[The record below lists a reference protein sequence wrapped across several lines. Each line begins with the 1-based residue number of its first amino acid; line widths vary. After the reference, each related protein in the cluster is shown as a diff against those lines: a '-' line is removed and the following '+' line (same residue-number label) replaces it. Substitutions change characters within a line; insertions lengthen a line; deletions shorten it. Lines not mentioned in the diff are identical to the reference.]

1 MKALNGIP
9 FAVPGITWQS
19 TAQLH
24 IAHIVPGATWAA
36 CTGARLGDSGDITDG
51 AAHVLEMRAAAYEH
65 ACLTRL
71 VVTTDARW
79 GASRGLGQL
88 STRAAEGFT
97 QIAAETLGVA
107 NANTVFIPTGE
118 VLTHFPVGEAL
129 AALAQTKSAE
139 RQEAPGTATGAEAKF
154 VGLRAISAEG
164 AIAVGAGCFLA
175 SDAATR
181 NGLGEVWV
189 AATDAPLARGVV
201 DALLERLWLMG
212 PAALRWASGGAH
224 PADALIVIATG
235 QREKGAEITDPEDL
249 RLEPIAATLSVALTM
264 VARSRAKEENFS
276 EATLEGAMSAREAA
290 AVAGKLAPL
299 LAGGR
304 RNALQEK
311 QKPEKCEEKLP
322 FSIAPALRAGLVE
335 ATVPGLEYNLVRA
348 RIGECVLLNGSA
360 AAQSPSREKNSA
372 AATSIQKWLTGDASL
387 EVTLGRG
394 HSGARFFV

>member
-9 FAVPGITWQS
+9 FAVPGIAWQS

-36 CTGARLGDSGDITDG
+36 CTGARLGAAGDLTDG

-118 VLTHFPVGEAL
+118 VLTHFPVGEVL

-139 RQEAPGTATGAEAKF
+139 RQEAPGTTTGAEAKF

-235 QREKGAEITDPEDL
+235 QGEKSVEITDPEDL

-276 EATLEGAMSAREAA
+276 EVTLEGAMSAREAA

-322 FSIAPALRAGLVE
+322 FSIATALRAGLVE
-335 ATVPGLEYNLVRA
+335 AAVPGLEYNLVRA

-360 AAQSPSREKNSA
+360 AAQSPSREKNNA
-372 AATSIQKWLTGDASL
+372 AATSIQKWLAGDTSL